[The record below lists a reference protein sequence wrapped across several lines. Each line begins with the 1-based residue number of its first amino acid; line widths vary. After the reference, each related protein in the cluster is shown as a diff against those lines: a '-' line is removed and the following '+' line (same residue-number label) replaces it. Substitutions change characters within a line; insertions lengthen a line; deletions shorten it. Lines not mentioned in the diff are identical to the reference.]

1 METIIIK
8 ADDSP
13 RVEKAKLIAM
23 DVKHMMELKQ
33 AIIWWDEDEEKFVE
47 RYGCSSDGL
56 HEEDQINK
64 DNLNKLI
71 KENVK

>member
-1 METIIIK
+1 MKPIIINS
-8 ADDSP
+8 DDSP

-33 AIIWWDEDEEKFVE
+33 TLLWWDGDEEKFVNK
-47 RYGCSSDGL
+47 YGCSSDGL
-56 HEEDQINK
+56 HDEDQINK